1 MINNKANLEDSSS
14 KKVTKPE
21 KNSKNQDSGNN
32 KAKEYKNS
40 FIKSKKD
47 FSFLTESKYVEKW
60 VLSYSE
66 NLRQNRLSLLAGYCK
81 FLDKKPD
88 EIIEEHHKDKTQE
101 NLLEITDIGKNQLH
115 AYYKYL
121 TGDKNDLNDKVLED
135 HISPNSARQYVY
147 SKIAS
152 YFKRNNIPIIFQKGE
167 IPKEKDEVRETIWR
181 NGEERISKDQ
191 KKECM
196 KQIRENLKLI
206 RDKAILSCKISS
218 GLDDV
223 ELFNLKIDKYEKGY
237 YKDFNVCYIEG
248 YRQKV
253 GIKFQTI
260 FNSEA
265 CYFIDL
271 YLKERKQKGEK
282 VSKESWLFV
291 SDKIIDGKSRKI
303 KSTAFLYNLKAVC
316 EKLELNNITPKSF
329 RRWFKS
335 ELRRNGIERE
345 VIERMMGHKTQV
357 SAKYEEMF
365 KDIDEFVSE
374 YIENIEPIT
383 SLGNGTNRQTKEQN
397 VRIEK
402 IENQNKFLIEQL
414 ANIQKENKEL
424 REIVIQVPKLVEAYE
439 TVRKQTSQILSYVS
453 NKDIIK
459 TLGLKESKGK
469 AKKFELDNENEENGD
484 E

>member
-1 MINNKANLEDSSS
+1 MRIVSFLIMTTQKIERKQLSNNNKTREN
-14 KKVTKPE
+14 KK
-21 KNSKNQDSGNN
+21 
-32 KAKEYKNS
+32 S
-40 FIKSKKD
+40 FIKPKKD
-47 FSFLTESKYVEKW
+47 FSFLTKSKYVEKW

-66 NLRQNRLSLLAGYCK
+66 NLRQNRLNILAGYCK
-81 FLDKKPD
+81 FLDKNPD

-101 NLLEITDIGKNQLH
+101 NLLNITDIGKNQLH

-121 TGDKNDLNDKVLED
+121 IGDKNNLNDKMLEKY
-135 HISPNSARQYVY
+135 ISPNSARQYVY

-181 NGEERISKDQ
+181 NGKERISKDH

-237 YKDFNVCYIEG
+237 YKDLKVCYIEG

-260 FNSEA
+260 FNSES

-271 YLKERKQKGEK
+271 YLKEREQKGEK
-282 VSKESWLFV
+282 LSIKSWLFV
-291 SDKIIDGKSRKI
+291 SDNIVDGKSRKI

-329 RRWFKS
+329 RRWFNS

-365 KDIDEFVSE
+365 KDIEEFVSE

-383 SLGNGTNRQTKEQN
+383 SLGNGTNRQTKEQS

-402 IENQNKFLIEQL
+402 IETQSKYLIEQL
-414 ANIQKENKEL
+414 AGVQKENKEL
-424 REIVIQVPKLVEAYE
+424 REIVKNVPKLMESYE
-439 TVRKQTSQILSYVS
+439 TLNKQNKLILSYIS
-453 NKDIIK
+453 DKEIIE
-459 TLGLKESKGK
+459 TLGLKEAKKGK
-469 AKKFELDNENEENGD
+469 AKKFELDNEKEET
-484 E
+484 EMTK